1 MLSRARTK
9 EETPSI
15 MVAEIK
21 LPRKKSRAASERR
34 RPPLSRVAIWAP
46 LLVVLALAIALT
58 FGIWRHMQEKRQQ
71 EEFAKKTSEVSA
83 EFIVAK
89 RDSKPQ
95 ELILPGNIAAVE
107 EATIYARANGYI
119 KRWLV
124 DIGARVTSGQL
135 LAEIETPEVEQQL
148 LQAAGALK
156 QSEANFEIARVTA
169 QRWKELV
176 EQKVVSKQENDEKQS
191 TFQAATASLAAAK
204 ANVGQLQQLLAFN
217 QVTAPFSGTI
227 TTRKIDVGAL
237 VSAGGGS
244 AGTPLFTLARAD
256 PVETYVRVPEENA
269 PSIRDGMAAN
279 IIVQELKKRD
289 FTGKVVRNSGA
300 LDFQSRTLLTQVEIQ
315 NHDGT
320 LLAGMY
326 AQVKFT
332 LADKNAPLIIP
343 STAFVFRG
351 TGTQVVILDKD
362 NKVHW
367 QRISAGRDFGTRMEV
382 TKGLEENARV
392 VLNPTDDLREGL
404 QVTPKPADQGKSGSS
419 GEGSSDGN

>member
-1 MLSRARTK
+1 M
-9 EETPSI
+9 
-15 MVAEIK
+15 
-21 LPRKKSRAASERR
+21 
-34 RPPLSRVAIWAP
+34 SRVAIWAP
-46 LLVVLALAIALT
+46 LLVVLTLAIALT
-58 FGIWRHMQEKRQQ
+58 FGIWHHMQEKRQQ

-83 EFIVAK
+83 EFVVAK

-95 ELILPGNIAAVE
+95 ELILPGNVAAVE
-107 EATIYARANGYI
+107 EATIYARANGFI
-119 KRWLV
+119 KQWLV
-124 DIGARVTSGQL
+124 DIGARVTNGQL
-135 LAEIETPEVEQQL
+135 LAEIETPELEQQL

-176 EQKVVSKQENDEKQS
+176 DQKVVSKQENDEKQS

-204 ANVGQLQQLLAFN
+204 ANFGQLQQLLAFN
-217 QVTAPFSGTI
+217 QVTAPFAGTI

-237 VSAGGGS
+237 VSAGSGT
-244 AGTPLFTLARAD
+244 AGTPLFTLAKTD
-256 PVETYVRVPEENA
+256 PIEVYVKVPEENA

-279 IIVQELKKRD
+279 IIVQELKKRE
-289 FTGKVVRNSGA
+289 FVGKVVRNSRA
-300 LDFQSRTLLTQVEIQ
+300 LDSQSRTLLTEVEIQ

-332 LADKNAPLIIP
+332 LTDANAPLIIP

-351 TGTQVVILDKD
+351 TGTQVVILDKK

-392 VLNPTDDLREGL
+392 VLNPTDDLQEGL
-404 QVTPKPADQGKSGSS
+404 AVTPKPADKDKSG
-419 GEGSSDGN
+419 ENAQQQSSDGN

>member
-1 MLSRARTK
+1 
-9 EETPSI
+9 

-21 LPRKKSRAASERR
+21 SPRKKSRAASERR
-34 RPPLSRVAIWAP
+34 GPPLSRVAIWAP

-58 FGIWRHMQEKRQQ
+58 FGIWRHLQEKRQQ
-71 EEFAKKTSEVSA
+71 EDFAKKTSEVSA
-83 EFIVAK
+83 EFVTVK

-148 LQAAGALK
+148 LQAAGVLK

-176 EQKVVSKQENDEKQS
+176 DQKVVSKQENDEKQS
-191 TFQAATASLAAAK
+191 SFLAASANLAAAK
-204 ANVGQLQQLLAFN
+204 ANVGQLQQLLAYN
-217 QVTAPFSGTI
+217 QVTAPFPGTI
-227 TTRKIDVGAL
+227 TARKIDVGAL
-237 VSAGGGS
+237 VSAGSGS
-244 AGTPLFTLARAD
+244 AGTPLFSLAKTD
-256 PVETYVRVPEENA
+256 PVEIYVKVPEVNA
-269 PSIRDGMAAN
+269 PSIQDGMAAG
-279 IIVQELKKRD
+279 IIVQELKKRE
-289 FTGKVVRNSGA
+289 FAGKVVRNSGA

-315 NHDGT
+315 NHEGT
-320 LLAGMY
+320 LLSGMY

-332 LADKNAPLIIP
+332 LVDANAPLIIP

-367 QRISAGRDFGTRMEV
+367 QRISVGRDFGTRMEV
-382 TKGLEENARV
+382 TGGLAENSRV
-392 VLNPTDDLREGL
+392 VMNPTDDLREGIV
-404 QVTPKPADQGKSGSS
+404 VTPKPAAGEKSGPDAKQ
-419 GEGSSDGN
+419 SSDAGN

>member
-1 MLSRARTK
+1 
-9 EETPSI
+9 

-21 LPRKKSRAASERR
+21 SPRKVSRPVPERR
-34 RPPLSRVAIWAP
+34 RPPLRRIAIWAP

-58 FGIWRHMQEKRQQ
+58 FGIWSHVQEEKKQ

-83 EFIVAK
+83 EFVVAK
-89 RDSKPQ
+89 RDSKPH

-124 DIGARVTSGQL
+124 DIGARVKSGDL
-135 LAEIETPEVEQQL
+135 LAEIETPELEQQL
-148 LQAAGALK
+148 AQAEGTLK
-156 QSEANFEIARVTA
+156 QSQANFEIARVTA

-176 EQKVVSKQENDEKQS
+176 EQKVVSKQDNDERQS
-191 TFQAATASLAAAK
+191 TFQAATANLAAAK
-204 ANVGQLQQLLAFN
+204 ANVGNLRQMVAFN
-217 QVTAPFSGTI
+217 RVTAPFAGTI

-237 VSAGGGS
+237 VSQGS
-244 AGTPLFTLARAD
+244 GTAGTPLFTLARTD
-256 PVETYVRVPEENA
+256 PVEIYVRVPEENA
-269 PSIRDGMAAN
+269 PSIKDGMPAS
-279 IIVQELKKRD
+279 IEVRELKQRE

-300 LDFQSRTLLTQVEIQ
+300 LDFQTRTLLTEVEIR
-315 NHDGT
+315 NPEGT

-326 AQVKFT
+326 AEVKFS
-332 LADKNAPLIIP
+332 LIDANAPLIIP

-351 TGTQVVILDKD
+351 TGTQVVVLDK
-362 NKVHW
+362 NNRVHW

-382 TKGLEENARV
+382 TKGLEENTRV

-404 QVTPKPADQGKSGSS
+404 QVTPKPADENKSG
-419 GEGSSDGN
+419 ESSDGSK

>member
-1 MLSRARTK
+1 
-9 EETPSI
+9 

-21 LPRKKSRAASERR
+21 SPSPKKKPMPAPERR

-46 LLVVLALAIALT
+46 LLVVLALAMILT
-58 FGIWRHMQEKRQQ
+58 FGIWRHLQEKRQQ

-83 EFIVAK
+83 EFVTVK

-124 DIGARVTSGQL
+124 DIGARVISGQL

-148 LQAAGALK
+148 AQAVGTLK
-156 QSEANFEIARVTA
+156 QSEANFEIARITA

-176 EQKVVSKQENDEKQS
+176 DQKVVSKQENDEKQT
-191 TFQAATASLAAAK
+191 TFLAASANLAAAK
-204 ANVGQLQQLLAFN
+204 ANVGQLQQLVAFN

-237 VSAGGGS
+237 VSAGSGT
-244 AGTPLFTLARAD
+244 AGTPLFTLARTD
-256 PVETYVRVPEENA
+256 PVDIYVRVPEENA
-269 PSIRDGMAAN
+269 PSIHDGMAAE
-279 IIVQELKKRD
+279 ILVQELKTRK

-300 LDFQSRTLLTQVEIQ
+300 LDFQSRTLLTEVEIP
-315 NHDGT
+315 NPNGT

-332 LADKNAPLIIP
+332 LIDANAPLIIP

-351 TGTQVVILDKD
+351 SGTQVVILDKD

-367 QRISAGRDFGTRMEV
+367 QKIIAGRDFGTRMEV
-382 TKGLEENARV
+382 TGGLEENSRV

-404 QVTPKPADQGKSGSS
+404 VVTPKPAQQENSGSNAQQ
-419 GEGSSDGN
+419 SSDAEN

>member
-1 MLSRARTK
+1 
-9 EETPSI
+9 

-21 LPRKKSRAASERR
+21 SPPKKLWAASDRR

-58 FGIWRHMQEKRQQ
+58 FGIWRHLQEKGQR
-71 EEFAKKTSEVSA
+71 EDFAKKTSEVSA
-83 EFIVAK
+83 EYVNVK

-148 LQAAGALK
+148 LQAAGVLK

-176 EQKVVSKQENDEKQS
+176 DQKVVSKQENDEKQS
-191 TFQAATASLAAAK
+191 AFLAAAASLAAAK
-204 ANVGQLQQLLAFN
+204 ANVGQLQQLVAFN

-237 VSAGGGS
+237 VSEGGGT
-244 AGTPLFTLARAD
+244 AGTPLFTLARTD
-256 PVETYVRVPEENA
+256 PVEIYVKVPEENA
-269 PSIRDGMAAN
+269 PSIHDGMAAA
-279 IIVQELKKRD
+279 IVVQELKPHE
-289 FTGKVVRNSGA
+289 FAGKVVRNSGA
-300 LDFQSRTLLTQVEIQ
+300 LDFQSRTLLTEVEIQ

-332 LADKNAPLIIP
+332 LVDTNSPLIIP

-367 QRISAGRDFGTRMEV
+367 QRISVGRDFGTRMEV
-382 TKGLEENARV
+382 TGGLAENSRV

-404 QVTPKPADQGKSGSS
+404 VVAPKPAAEEKSGADAKQ
-419 GEGSSDGN
+419 SSDAEN